1 MHSVGCCPLPARLES
16 VFVTR
21 HAQMYYM
28 QGSVAGSAGRGPK
41 SAAAAANAAA
51 AAASPADGSALSR
64 NGSPPPSAL
73 KPEAKPFVPPQYSR
87 REAADAEAGGC
98 SGGLS
103 EVDCNVNKLTIGSY
117 FGIVVLGVMLHRRR
131 RRRRRLLAVFRGEPG
146 CKMQA
151 LARLSIIAVI
161 GLATRPLA
169 PPARFLPPDE
179 RAAQR

>member
-1 MHSVGCCPLPARLES
+1 M
-16 VFVTR
+16 
-21 HAQMYYM
+21 
-28 QGSVAGSAGRGPK
+28 
-41 SAAAAANAAA
+41 
-51 AAASPADGSALSR
+51 
-64 NGSPPPSAL
+64 
-73 KPEAKPFVPPQYSR
+73 
-87 REAADAEAGGC
+87 
-98 SGGLS
+98 LS

-117 FGIVVLGVMLHRRR
+117 FGIVVLGVMSH

-151 LARLSIIAVI
+151 LVRLSIIAVI